1 MMRKKYRELTRKG
14 NVIVFPNTVQV
25 LLTEGMNLLKDEK
38 YVGARD
44 KLYQVL
50 SYEPEH
56 PGALGAYA
64 YCLFEL
70 GEYDEALEVCR
81 ELLKIGPVHYLET
94 MELYISILMQVREF
108 AEAERMIEALI
119 EEKVLPEERLEQFQQ
134 LRELNE
140 RISANAAPAKI
151 DPTLYAA
158 AQFVALP
165 PAEQERLVL
174 ELPQGSLG
182 VMKSSMVEL
191 VQHPETDELAKTYIL
206 FKLHQEKVDT
216 EVQLSKFG
224 FTGTYTIRHLPDPAT
239 DDRLLAVKAILQ
251 DSMEKDPTRLE
262 MAIEL
267 FDRHVFLFYPFMW
280 DAHSPESVA
289 FAYKAYLDALFAE
302 ETTENADPELMAL
315 IFHAEQWFELR
326 NG

>member
-1 MMRKKYRELTRKG
+1 MRKKYRELKRKG

-38 YVGARD
+38 YVSARD

-70 GEYDEALEVCR
+70 GEYEEALEVCK
-81 ELLKIGPVHYLET
+81 ELLKVGPVHYLET

-140 RISANAAPAKI
+140 RIASNSAPAKI

-158 AQFVALP
+158 ANFVALP
-165 PAEQERLVL
+165 PAEQERRIL
-174 ELPQGSLG
+174 ELPTGSLE
-182 VMKSSMVEL
+182 VMKGSMVEL
-191 VQHPETDELAKTYIL
+191 VQHPETDLLAKTYIL
-206 FKLHQEKVDT
+206 FKLHQEKIDT
-216 EVQLSKFG
+216 EVRLSKFG
-224 FTGTYTIRHLPDPAT
+224 FEGTYSIRQLPDPAN
-239 DDRLLAVKAILQ
+239 DSKLVAVKEVLQ
-251 DSMEKDPTRLE
+251 DAMQKDPTRLD
-262 MAIEL
+262 MALEL

-280 DAHSPESVA
+280 EAYSAEQVA
-289 FAYKAYLDALFAE
+289 FAYKGYLDRLFSEEAE
-302 ETTENADPELMAL
+302 ESVDTELLTL

>member
-1 MMRKKYRELTRKG
+1 MRKKYRELKRKG

-38 YVGARD
+38 YVSARD

-70 GEYDEALEVCR
+70 GEYEEALEVCR
-81 ELLKIGPVHYLET
+81 ELLKVGPVHYLET

-140 RISANAAPAKI
+140 RIASNSAPAKI
-151 DPTLYAA
+151 DPTLYATA
-158 AQFVALP
+158 NFVALP
-165 PAEQERLVL
+165 PAEQERRIL
-174 ELPQGSLG
+174 ELPAGSLE

-191 VQHPETDELAKTYIL
+191 VQHPETDSLAKTYIL
-206 FKLHQEKVDT
+206 FKLHQEKIDT
-216 EVQLSKFG
+216 EVRLSKFG
-224 FTGTYTIRHLPDPAT
+224 FEGTYSIRQLPDPAN
-239 DDRLLAVKAILQ
+239 DSKLVAVKTILQ
-251 DSMEKDPTRLE
+251 DAMQKDPTRLD
-262 MAIEL
+262 MALEL
-267 FDRHVFLFYPFMW
+267 FERHVFLFYPFMW
-280 DAHSPESVA
+280 DAYSPEQVA
-289 FAYKAYLDALFAE
+289 FAYKGYLDELFSEEAE
-302 ETTENADPELMAL
+302 ESADPELLKL
-315 IFHAEQWFELR
+315 IFQAEQWFELR
-326 NG
+326 HG

>member
-1 MMRKKYRELTRKG
+1 MRKKYRELKRKG

-38 YVGARD
+38 YVSARD

-70 GEYDEALEVCR
+70 GEYEEALEVCR
-81 ELLKIGPVHYLET
+81 ELLKVGPVHYLET

-119 EEKVLPEERLEQFQQ
+119 EEKILPEERLEQFQQ

-140 RISANAAPAKI
+140 RIASNSAPVKI
-151 DPTLYAA
+151 DPTLYAIA
-158 AQFVALP
+158 NFVALP
-165 PAEQERLVL
+165 PAEQERRIL
-174 ELPQGSLG
+174 ELPTGSLE
-182 VMKSSMVEL
+182 VMKGIMVEL
-191 VQHPETDELAKTYIL
+191 VQHPDTDSLAKTYIL
-206 FKLHQEKVDT
+206 FKLHQEKIDT
-216 EVQLSKFG
+216 KVHLSKFG
-224 FTGTYTIRHLPDPAT
+224 FEGTYSIRQMPDPAK
-239 DDRLLAVKAILQ
+239 DSKLIAVKTILQ
-251 DSMEKDPTRLE
+251 DVMEKDPTRLD
-262 MAIEL
+262 MALEL
-267 FDRHVFLFYPFMW
+267 FNRHVFLFYPFMW
-280 DAHSPESVA
+280 EAFSAKQVA
-289 FAYKAYLDALFAE
+289 FAYKGYLDKLFSE
-302 ETTENADPELMAL
+302 EAKEFVDPELLTL

>member
-1 MMRKKYRELTRKG
+1 MRKKYRELKRKG

-38 YVGARD
+38 YVSARD

-70 GEYDEALEVCR
+70 GEYEEALEVCK
-81 ELLKIGPVHYLET
+81 ELLKVGPVHYLET

-140 RISANAAPAKI
+140 RIASNSAPAKI

-158 AQFVALP
+158 ANFVALP
-165 PAEQERLVL
+165 PAEQERRIL
-174 ELPQGSLG
+174 ELPTGSLE
-182 VMKSSMVEL
+182 VMKGSMVEL
-191 VQHPETDELAKTYIL
+191 VQHPETDLLAKTYIL
-206 FKLHQEKVDT
+206 FKLHQEKIDT
-216 EVQLSKFG
+216 EVRLSKFG
-224 FTGTYTIRHLPDPAT
+224 FEGTYSIRQLPDPAN
-239 DDRLLAVKAILQ
+239 DSKLVAVKEVLQ
-251 DSMEKDPTRLE
+251 DAMQKDPTRLD
-262 MAIEL
+262 MALEL

-280 DAHSPESVA
+280 EAYSAEQVA
-289 FAYKAYLDALFAE
+289 FAYKGYLDRLFSE
-302 ETTENADPELMAL
+302 EAGESVDPELLTL

>member
-1 MMRKKYRELTRKG
+1 MRKKYRELKRKG

-38 YVGARD
+38 YVSARD

-70 GEYDEALEVCR
+70 GEYEEALEVCK
-81 ELLKIGPVHYLET
+81 ELLKVGPVHYLET

-140 RISANAAPAKI
+140 RIATNSAPVKI
-151 DPTLYAA
+151 DPTLYATA
-158 AQFVALP
+158 AFVALP
-165 PAEQERLVL
+165 PAEQERRVL
-174 ELPQGSLG
+174 ELPTGSLE
-182 VMKSSMVEL
+182 VMKGSMVEL
-191 VQHPETDELAKTYIL
+191 VQHPETDLLAKTYIL
-206 FKLHQEKVDT
+206 FKLHQEKIDA
-216 EVQLSKFG
+216 EVRLSKFG
-224 FTGTYTIRHLPDPAT
+224 FEGTYSIRQLPDPAN
-239 DDRLLAVKAILQ
+239 DSKLVAVKEVLQ
-251 DSMEKDPTRLE
+251 DAMQKDPTRLD
-262 MAIEL
+262 MALEL

-280 DAHSPESVA
+280 EAYSAEQVA
-289 FAYKAYLDALFAE
+289 FAYKGYLDRLFSE
-302 ETTENADPELMAL
+302 EAGESVDPELLTL